1 MRSGS
6 DRRPP
11 GLGRLSAHGPEYDVS
26 DRLSF
31 VCSRTTRSASN
42 VLFPTWQRKRN
53 ATVARGHAVEGTL
66 ITSRAGSLCVSVLNA
81 ATATSFGGDMM
92 SDRV

>member
-1 MRSGS
+1 MSNAHLDTAGEKPTYEPDTSCMRSSHAIGIH

-53 ATVARGHAVEGTL
+53 ATVARGNAV
-66 ITSRAGSLCVSVLNA
+66 
-81 ATATSFGGDMM
+81 
-92 SDRV
+92 

>member
-1 MRSGS
+1 MTLGHSGGKPIPDTKHAFLPC

-26 DRLSF
+26 DRLTF

-53 ATVARGHAVEGTL
+53 ATVARGHAV
-66 ITSRAGSLCVSVLNA
+66 
-81 ATATSFGGDMM
+81 
-92 SDRV
+92 